1 MPKLSIIIPC
11 YFNEENI
18 PITTIAL
25 IENEKHFDDDVEIEY
40 IFVDDASKDNT
51 YEKLKEFHEKYPKKV
66 KLLRLAKNVGS
77 HNAIYAG
84 MTMVTGDCCVFIA
97 ADLQDPPE
105 LIPKMYGYWR
115 NGMKLVIA
123 NRESRDDGFFSNLF
137 ANFYH
142 IMIKKF
148 AVQNVPSG
156 GFDLMLWDKQV
167 NNEILKIDERNS
179 NILYLMAWL
188 GYDYVNIPYDRLKR
202 EVGSSKWTLS
212 KKVKLFVDSFVAFS
226 FHPIRAI
233 TTIGIVLGVSAIT
246 YGITILG
253 MKLMGKVEVSGWSSL
268 MLIFLFVSAF
278 QMISLGVIGEYLW
291 RVLDEVRNR
300 PRYSVLESKITDDK
314 VE

>member
-18 PITTIAL
+18 PITTETL
-25 IENEKHFDDDVEIEY
+25 IKNENKFDNDVEIEY

-51 YEKLKEFHEKYPKKV
+51 YKKLENFYEKFPNKV

-84 MTMVTGDCCVFIA
+84 MTLVTGDCCVFIA
-97 ADLQDPPE
+97 ADLQDPPD
-105 LIPKMYGYWR
+105 LIPKMYGYWKK
-115 NGMKLVIA
+115 GMKLVIA
-123 NRESRDDGFFSNLF
+123 NRESRNDGFFSNLF

-142 IMIKKF
+142 LIIKKF
-148 AVQNVPSG
+148 AIPNVPSG
-156 GFDLMLWDKQV
+156 GFDLMLWDRQI
-167 NNEILKIDERNS
+167 NEEVLKIDERNS
-179 NILYLMAWL
+179 NVLYLMLWL
-188 GYDYVNIPYDRLKR
+188 GYDYVNIPYIRLKR
-202 EVGSSKWTLS
+202 EVGTSKWTLS

-233 TTIGIVLGVSAIT
+233 TTIGIILGIAAFA
-246 YGITILG
+246 YGITILV
-253 MKLMGKVEVSGWSSL
+253 MKIMGEIEVSGWTSL

-278 QMISLGVIGEYLW
+278 QMISLGIIGEYLW

-300 PRYSVLESKITDDK
+300 PRYSVLESKINGDTD
-314 VE
+314 E